1 MGLPMSRQPSITATI
16 GAHRKKRQ
24 KWTPFIIGGMAILLV
39 VIGVIILV
47 VGFSGGGGFN
57 LFSTQTPTPTITPS
71 PTNTPI
77 PTSTPTITPTPTD
90 TPTPTPSVPYNYTVV
105 EGDSLIKIAK
115 DHGLDDNGYLVILL
129 LNPQINPN
137 TQIIF
142 VGQTILLP
150 PPGMQ
155 LPTATTVPSNAPPG
169 TKINYFVMP
178 GDSLGSIANKLNSTI
193 DDIVKN
199 NKDLL
204 KDGDKTVIYPGWTLV
219 VRINLVT
226 PQPTSTPAVTQT
238 PTATKTP

>member
-1 MGLPMSRQPSITATI
+1 MSGQPPIRASIDAY
-16 GAHRKKRQ
+16 RKRRQ
-24 KWTPFIIGGMAILLV
+24 KRTPFIIGGIAILLV

-47 VGFSGGGGFN
+47 IGFSGGGGFQ

-77 PTSTPTITPTPTD
+77 PTDTPTITPTPTD
-90 TPTPTPSVPYNYTVV
+90 TPIPTPSGPYNYTVV

-115 DHGLDDNGYLVILL
+115 DHGLDDNGYLLILL

-155 LPTATTVPSNAPPG
+155 LPTATPLPSNAPPG
-169 TKINYFVMP
+169 YKSIYFVLP
-178 GDSLGSIANKLNSTI
+178 GDSLGSIANKLNSTV
-193 DDIVKN
+193 DAIVKA

-219 VRINLVT
+219 VPINLVT
-226 PQPTSTPAVTQT
+226 PQPTSTLATVTQT
-238 PTATKTP
+238 PTATSTP

>member
-1 MGLPMSRQPSITATI
+1 MSGQTPITANI
-16 GAHRKKRQ
+16 GAYRKKRQ
-24 KWTPFIIGGMAILLV
+24 KWTPFIIGSVAILLV
-39 VIGVIILV
+39 VIGVITLV
-47 VGFSGGGGFN
+47 VGFNGGGGFN

-155 LPTATTVPSNAPPG
+155 LPTATPVPSNAPPG
-169 TKINYFVMP
+169 TKITYFVLP

-226 PQPTSTPAVTQT
+226 PQPTATPAVTQM

>member
-1 MGLPMSRQPSITATI
+1 MSKQPPITATI
-16 GAHRKKRQ
+16 GAYRKKRQ
-24 KWTPFIIGGMAILLV
+24 TWTPFIIGGLAILLV

-90 TPTPTPSVPYNYTVV
+90 TPTPTPSIPYNYTVV
-105 EGDSLIKIAK
+105 EGDSLIQIAK

-137 TQIIF
+137 TQIIYP
-142 VGQTILLP
+142 GQAILLP

-155 LPTATTVPSNAPPG
+155 LPTATAVPSDAPPG
-169 TKINYFVMP
+169 TKIPYFVLP
-178 GDSLGSIANKLNSTI
+178 GDSLGSIANKMNSTI
-193 DDIVKN
+193 EDIVKN

-204 KDGDKTVIYPGWTLV
+204 KDGDKTVIHPGWTLI

-226 PQPTSTPAVTQT
+226 PQPTATPAVTATHT